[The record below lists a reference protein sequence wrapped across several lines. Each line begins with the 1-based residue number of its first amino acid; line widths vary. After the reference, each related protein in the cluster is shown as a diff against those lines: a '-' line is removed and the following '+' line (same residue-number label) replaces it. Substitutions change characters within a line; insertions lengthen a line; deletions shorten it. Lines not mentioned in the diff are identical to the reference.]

1 MLKKNLI
8 CSLILVVSMFF
19 SCAAYAGTA
28 VNDNSSIILPA
39 GHAYIMEG
47 FPEDNHASYKNII
60 VGGKGDDCSRGYVF
74 FNIKDYSSKNKY
86 TLKFTAEK
94 VSAAKTITVNG
105 YKYPDAAP
113 ASIVKAANISSGQI
127 GSFSIKSG
135 TTYDLD
141 VTDYIS
147 KNISRRKNIAFLIL
161 GDDKAVAEFN
171 LSEKNCGFI
180 LESEVLEETVQDYEP
195 IDVETLLED
204 TAEEEKTDGSGNDK
218 PASDDLNSIRASQT
232 KVRKWPE
239 IADYP
244 DYVDIDDYTT
254 TYYKPWLLNYHFTEP
269 VQVERDYK
277 GGEGGQRLNA
287 GAVSPHNNNKLLV
300 GYDTEGIYRSD
311 DGGVTWH
318 PSQDGLKNC
327 AIVSIEY
334 DPDDDNIVYC
344 MTARVDNGKS
354 KSVGIFK
361 SKDGGYNW
369 YQVHNMN
376 SHYGYFNNLI
386 TFSEKKKNGLRTV
399 YAGTL
404 ADGPVLCSYDGGE
417 TWTEIGLDGYM
428 ITRLQYVDNL
438 LVATTSDGIFVT
450 SDDGKSWEKRV
461 NGLKGTPKDP
471 DNPELGFTYY
481 VYSFAYDPDNTSNW
495 YCGLGTELY
504 VSYDRGLSWEYITD
518 TSKMQCIPNIRFF
531 GLKFGAKKPDGSRR
545 FFATLHGQYSYQY
558 SDDYGKTWQRGNI
571 HNEVAYTEDNWGSGP
586 QPVLVSYDDPDLMWV
601 MLQDENY
608 KSINGGTDVWPSA
621 SCCSGR
627 RVTDF
632 CILTK
637 IIRI

>member
-28 VNDNSSIILPA
+28 VNDNRSIILPA

-94 VSAAKTITVNG
+94 VSAAKTIAVNG

-277 GGEGGQRLNA
+277 GGEGGKGRNVCFRRWC
-287 GAVSPHNNNKLLV
+287 G
-300 GYDTEGIYRSD
+300 
-311 DGGVTWH
+311 
-318 PSQDGLKNC
+318 
-327 AIVSIEY
+327 
-334 DPDDDNIVYC
+334 
-344 MTARVDNGKS
+344 
-354 KSVGIFK
+354 
-361 SKDGGYNW
+361 
-369 YQVHNMN
+369 
-376 SHYGYFNNLI
+376 
-386 TFSEKKKNGLRTV
+386 KKK
-399 YAGTL
+399 
-404 ADGPVLCSYDGGE
+404 
-417 TWTEIGLDGYM
+417 
-428 ITRLQYVDNL
+428 
-438 LVATTSDGIFVT
+438 
-450 SDDGKSWEKRV
+450 
-461 NGLKGTPKDP
+461 
-471 DNPELGFTYY
+471 
-481 VYSFAYDPDNTSNW
+481 
-495 YCGLGTELY
+495 
-504 VSYDRGLSWEYITD
+504 
-518 TSKMQCIPNIRFF
+518 
-531 GLKFGAKKPDGSRR
+531 
-545 FFATLHGQYSYQY
+545 
-558 SDDYGKTWQRGNI
+558 
-571 HNEVAYTEDNWGSGP
+571 
-586 QPVLVSYDDPDLMWV
+586 
-601 MLQDENY
+601 
-608 KSINGGTDVWPSA
+608 
-621 SCCSGR
+621 
-627 RVTDF
+627 
-632 CILTK
+632 
-637 IIRI
+637 